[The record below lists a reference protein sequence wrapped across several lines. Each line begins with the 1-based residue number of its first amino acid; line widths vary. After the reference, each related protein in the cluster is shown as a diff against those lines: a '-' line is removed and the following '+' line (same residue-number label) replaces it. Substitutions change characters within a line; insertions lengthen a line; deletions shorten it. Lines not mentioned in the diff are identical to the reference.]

1 MRSHARGR
9 NHDKTEM
16 GGDLSALLV
25 LLNETSSTVTPVEE
39 KNAKNM

>member
-1 MRSHARGR
+1 MRSHAGSR

-25 LLNETSSTVTPVEE
+25 LLNETSSTVTPVK